1 MDQVGDK
8 PEEVRK
14 HLEEDQPRT
23 GKKQPSEQPAEQ
35 PAEQDGQTAVDA
47 SGDETENPPT
57 DS

>member
-23 GKKQPSEQPAEQ
+23 GKKQPAEQ
-35 PAEQDGQTAVDA
+35 PAEQDGRTAADA